1 MLRSD
6 RARAPGSLALPSFPS
21 DLAGHL
27 AGRTRIPMPGVRR
40 WTGRDAGSGVLQEPS
55 SVAVGRQ
62 RSPSVPAGMFSGRLR
77 TARRPS
83 MLNHLRTQVFRTADV
98 AVLLALTAVLGS
110 AAHAFQAP
118 AAGDLGYD
126 IYDIVVNQGVKGPL
140 GFVGGVAAFLF
151 GVSRLFSN
159 IMIGIPT
166 IVAAVCLIK
175 ADSILQTFGMVI

>member
-1 MLRSD
+1 MLKTVKHPHLSMPRI
-6 RARAPGSLALPSFPS
+6 RRLSFAS
-21 DLAGHL
+21 AD
-27 AGRTRIPMPGVRR
+27 
-40 WTGRDAGSGVLQEPS
+40 
-55 SVAVGRQ
+55 AVGTLLI
-62 RSPSVPAGMFSGRLR
+62 AM
-77 TARRPS
+77 
-83 MLNHLRTQVFRTADV
+83 TQA
-98 AVLLALTAVLGS
+98 S

-166 IVAAVCLIK
+166 IVAAVCLIR
-175 ADSILQTFGMVI
+175 ADSILQTFGMMV

>member
-1 MLRSD
+1 MIKALG
-6 RARAPGSLALPSFPS
+6 RASLTAADYSLMAALALMV
-21 DLAGHL
+21 
-27 AGRTRIPMPGVRR
+27 TMGV
-40 WTGRDAGSGVLQEPS
+40 A
-55 SVAVGRQ
+55 
-62 RSPSVPAGMFSGRLR
+62 
-77 TARRPS
+77 
-83 MLNHLRTQVFRTADV
+83 N
-98 AVLLALTAVLGS
+98 
-110 AAHAFQAP
+110 AFTAP

-175 ADSILQTFGMVI
+175 ADSILQTFGMLI

>member
-1 MLRSD
+1 MMRPIMLRHLPPLN
-6 RARAPGSLALPSFPS
+6 RVARASFRS
-21 DLAGHL
+21 AD
-27 AGRTRIPMPGVRR
+27 
-40 WTGRDAGSGVLQEPS
+40 
-55 SVAVGRQ
+55 AVGT
-62 RSPSVPAGMFSGRLR
+62 L
-77 TARRPS
+77 
-83 MLNHLRTQVFRTADV
+83 
-98 AVLLALTAVLGS
+98 LLAFTLAS

-166 IVAAVCLIK
+166 IVAAVCLIR
-175 ADSILQTFGMVI
+175 ADSILQTFGLIV

>member
-1 MLRSD
+1 MLKL
-6 RARAPGSLALPSFPS
+6 ASLSVPS
-21 DLAGHL
+21 
-27 AGRTRIPMPGVRR
+27 RNRMRR
-40 WTGRDAGSGVLQEPS
+40 LSFASAD
-55 SVAVGRQ
+55 AVGT
-62 RSPSVPAGMFSGRLR
+62 L
-77 TARRPS
+77 
-83 MLNHLRTQVFRTADV
+83 LV
-98 AVLLALTAVLGS
+98 AMTLAS

-166 IVAAVCLIK
+166 IVAAVCLIR
-175 ADSILQTFGMVI
+175 ADSILQTFGMMV

>member
-1 MLRSD
+1 MAGPERSTPKIL
-6 RARAPGSLALPSFPS
+6 AGSASIAVLGTAETGMPAAALPRSRPA
-21 DLAGHL
+21 LLPAGQTWERPASRTHVG
-27 AGRTRIPMPGVRR
+27 AGRHV
-40 WTGRDAGSGVLQEPS
+40 
-55 SVAVGRQ
+55 
-62 RSPSVPAGMFSGRLR
+62 FGRLR
-77 TARRPS
+77 IEGTKS
-83 MLNHLRTQVFRTADV
+83 MLKLLKAPAFRAIDKAALFIL
-98 AVLLALTAVLGS
+98 AVLTS
-110 AAHAFQAP
+110 ATIVQAFTAP
-118 AAGDLGYD
+118 AVGDLGYD

>member
-1 MLRSD
+1 MPDALRPSRLAMVRAD
-6 RARAPGSLALPSFPS
+6 HWPKLIFPTARAGDLAL
-21 DLAGHL
+21 LAVL
-27 AGRTRIPMPGVRR
+27 ALF
-40 WTGRDAGSGVLQEPS
+40 AGS
-55 SVAVGRQ
+55 
-62 RSPSVPAGMFSGRLR
+62 
-77 TARRPS
+77 TA
-83 MLNHLRTQVFRTADV
+83 N
-98 AVLLALTAVLGS
+98 
-110 AAHAFQAP
+110 AFQAP

-175 ADSILQTFGMVI
+175 ADSILQTFGMTI

>member
-1 MLRSD
+1 MRRAEGEDGKRASPALLYLAD
-6 RARAPGSLALPSFPS
+6 RPRGRPGASMRV
-21 DLAGHL
+21 AG
-27 AGRTRIPMPGVRR
+27 ATAD
-40 WTGRDAGSGVLQEPS
+40 RDAGRGVLTEPS
-55 SVAVGRQ
+55 RVAAGRQ
-62 RSPSVPAGMFSGRLR
+62 RSPSVPASMIIGRLVP
-77 TARRPS
+77 ARRPTMPPLS
-83 MLNHLRTQVFRTADV
+83 RRRLVHTIDAGMLIL
-98 AVLLALTAVLGS
+98 LTALIGS

-126 IYDIVVNQGVKGPL
+126 IYDIVVNKGVKGPL

-175 ADSILQTFGMVI
+175 ADSILQTFGMTI

>member
-1 MLRSD
+1 MLDALRSSRLAMVLAD
-6 RARAPGSLALPSFPS
+6 QRRALMTPAARASDVALLVVLVVF
-21 DLAGHL
+21 
-27 AGRTRIPMPGVRR
+27 
-40 WTGRDAGSGVLQEPS
+40 AGS
-55 SVAVGRQ
+55 
-62 RSPSVPAGMFSGRLR
+62 
-77 TARRPS
+77 TAS
-83 MLNHLRTQVFRTADV
+83 
-98 AVLLALTAVLGS
+98 
-110 AAHAFQAP
+110 AFQAP

-175 ADSILQTFGMVI
+175 ADSILQTFGMTI

>member
-1 MLRSD
+1 MADAAASM
-6 RARAPGSLALPSFPS
+6 APGLSMIAANRN
-21 DLAGHL
+21 AGGGAPNGL
-27 AGRTRIPMPGVRR
+27 
-40 WTGRDAGSGVLQEPS
+40 S
-55 SVAVGRQ
+55 STAVGRQ
-62 RSPSVPAGMFSGRLR
+62 RSSSMPAGRS
-77 TARRPS
+77 
-83 MLNHLRTQVFRTADV
+83 ADGPTFMKAGNMVTDFGKHALTV
-98 AVLLALTAVLGS
+98 ADIGIPVLLLSLVAAS
-110 AAHAFQAP
+110 AHAFTAP
-118 AAGDLGYD
+118 VAGDLGYD

>member
-1 MLRSD
+1 MDKYLGK
-6 RARAPGSLALPSFPS
+6 RALS
-21 DLAGHL
+21 
-27 AGRTRIPMPGVRR
+27 I
-40 WTGRDAGSGVLQEPS
+40 
-55 SVAVGRQ
+55 
-62 RSPSVPAGMFSGRLR
+62 
-77 TARRPS
+77 
-83 MLNHLRTQVFRTADV
+83 ADV
-98 AVLLALTAVLGS
+98 GIPALLLSLLAVS
-110 AAHAFQAP
+110 AHAFTAP
-118 AAGDLGYD
+118 VAGDLGYD

>member
-1 MLRSD
+1 MPAAD
-6 RARAPGSLALPSFPS
+6 RLPAPLVANAQRIGPA
-21 DLAGHL
+21 A
-27 AGRTRIPMPGVRR
+27 AAQIPMPAAGPE
-40 WTGRDAGSGVLQEPS
+40 TGRPAS
-55 SVAVGRQ
+55 SSADSDPHRCRQAVPGAAHLPWSKCMLKTLGRQ
-62 RSPSVPAGMFSGRLR
+62 SASIANVGIPV
-77 TARRPS
+77 T
-83 MLNHLRTQVFRTADV
+83 V
-98 AVLLALTAVLGS
+98 LALLG
-110 AAHAFQAP
+110 AGGAHAFSAP

>member
-1 MLRSD
+1 MIKALGRRS
-6 RARAPGSLALPSFPS
+6 L
-21 DLAGHL
+21 
-27 AGRTRIPMPGVRR
+27 
-40 WTGRDAGSGVLQEPS
+40 
-55 SVAVGRQ
+55 
-62 RSPSVPAGMFSGRLR
+62 
-77 TARRPS
+77 TAAEHS
-83 MLNHLRTQVFRTADV
+83 ITA
-98 AVLLALTAVLGS
+98 LLAIFAAMGI
-110 AAHAFQAP
+110 AHAFTAP

-175 ADSILQTFGMVI
+175 ADSILQTFGMTI

>member
-1 MLRSD
+1 MVKKLT
-6 RARAPGSLALPSFPS
+6 
-21 DLAGHL
+21 
-27 AGRTRIPMPGVRR
+27 RT
-40 WTGRDAGSGVLQEPS
+40 VLS
-55 SVAVGRQ
+55 A
-62 RSPSVPAGMFSGRLR
+62 
-77 TARRPS
+77 
-83 MLNHLRTQVFRTADV
+83 ADV
-98 AVLLALTAVLGS
+98 GVPVLLLSLL
-110 AAHAFQAP
+110 AASVHAFTAP
-118 AAGDLGYD
+118 VAGDLGYD

>member
-1 MLRSD
+1 MLTLLR
-6 RARAPGSLALPSFPS
+6 
-21 DLAGHL
+21 
-27 AGRTRIPMPGVRR
+27 GRT
-40 WTGRDAGSGVLQEPS
+40 
-55 SVAVGRQ
+55 
-62 RSPSVPAGMFSGRLR
+62 
-77 TARRPS
+77 
-83 MLNHLRTQVFRTADV
+83 FRTIDA
-98 AVLLALTAVLGS
+98 AVLFLLAAIAGTS
-110 AAHAFQAP
+110 AAYAFQAP

-175 ADSILQTFGMVI
+175 ADSILQTFGMMI

>member
-1 MLRSD
+1 MIKALGRVSF
-6 RARAPGSLALPSFPS
+6 RAADYTLMAAAALIVTMGT
-21 DLAGHL
+21 AG
-27 AGRTRIPMPGVRR
+27 
-40 WTGRDAGSGVLQEPS
+40 
-55 SVAVGRQ
+55 
-62 RSPSVPAGMFSGRLR
+62 
-77 TARRPS
+77 
-83 MLNHLRTQVFRTADV
+83 
-98 AVLLALTAVLGS
+98 
-110 AAHAFQAP
+110 AFTAP

-175 ADSILQTFGMVI
+175 ADSILQTFGMLI

>member
-1 MLRSD
+1 MKKLVL
-6 RARAPGSLALPSFPS
+6 GK
-21 DLAGHL
+21 
-27 AGRTRIPMPGVRR
+27 GRHAI
-40 WTGRDAGSGVLQEPS
+40 
-55 SVAVGRQ
+55 VGAT
-62 RSPSVPAGMFSGRLR
+62 SI
-77 TARRPS
+77 
-83 MLNHLRTQVFRTADV
+83 
-98 AVLLALTAVLGS
+98 LLAAVVGAG
-110 AAHAFQAP
+110 AAHAFSAP